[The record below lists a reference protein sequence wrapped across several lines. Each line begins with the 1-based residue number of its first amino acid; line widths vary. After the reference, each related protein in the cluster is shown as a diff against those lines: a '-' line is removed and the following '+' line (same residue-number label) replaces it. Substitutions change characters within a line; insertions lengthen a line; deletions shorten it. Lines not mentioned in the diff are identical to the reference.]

1 MKRASIVALGALALS
16 ACYRYVPETAP
27 EPAPGSDYRA
37 HLTAEGAARLRPL
50 LGQDV
55 VRVDGRLL
63 AVTDSAYQV
72 AMGATGV
79 TTDPRPVIWSG
90 EQIWIPRSTVER
102 FERRQLDRPRTMRA
116 AALYTAGVMLAGS
129 VWLSISGRASEK
141 GGGGPGPTP
150 PP

>member
-1 MKRASIVALGALALS
+1 MKCASFAVAGLLAVC
-16 ACYRYVPETAP
+16 ACYRYIPETAP
-27 EPAPGSDYRA
+27 EPLPGSEYRA
-37 HLTAEGAARLRPL
+37 HLTPEGAALLRPL

-55 VRVDGRLL
+55 IRVDGRVL
-63 AVTDSAYQV
+63 AVSDTAYQV

-79 TTDPRPVIWSG
+79 STDPRPVIWSG
-90 EQIWIPRSTVER
+90 EQMWIPRAAVER
-102 FERRQLDRPRTMRA
+102 FERRELDRPRTMRA

-129 VWLSISGRASEK
+129 VWLSINGRASER

>member
-1 MKRASIVALGALALS
+1 MKRASFLAMGALALS

-27 EPAPGSDYRA
+27 DPVAGSEYRA
-37 HLTAEGAARLRPL
+37 YLTTEGAARLRPL

-55 VRVDGRLL
+55 IRVDGRVL
-63 AVTDSAYQV
+63 AVSDTAFQV
-72 AMGATGV
+72 SMGATGV

-90 EQIWIPRSTVER
+90 EQIWIPRAAVER
-102 FERRQLDRPRTMRA
+102 IERRELDRPRTMRA

-141 GGGGPGPTP
+141 GGGGPGPAP

>member
-1 MKRASIVALGALALS
+1 MKRASVLAIAALALS
-16 ACYRYVPETAP
+16 GCYRYVAETAP
-27 EPAPGSDYRA
+27 DPVAGSDYRA
-37 HLTAEGAARLRPL
+37 HLTPEGAARLRPL
-50 LGQDV
+50 LGVDV
-55 VRVDGRLL
+55 IRVDGRVL
-63 AVTDSAYQV
+63 AVNDTAFQV

-90 EQIWIPRSTVER
+90 EQLWIPRSAVER
-102 FERRQLDRPRTMRA
+102 IERRVLDRPRTMRA

-129 VWLSISGRASEK
+129 VWLSISGRSSEK